1 MTLRYDALRSAPIA
15 EVEHRYDA
23 RDAILYA
30 LGVGLGADPLDEA
43 QLRFVLEDRLVA
55 LPTFAT
61 VLGFPFMW
69 FDDPRFGVDGAR
81 IVHAGHALRMHAP
94 LPAAGTVHGRTRA
107 TVVSDKG
114 AARGALLV
122 FERTLSL
129 TPDGPPVA
137 TQTMTLMARG
147 DGGFSERPGNG
158 PPGGDAFAAPRAA
171 APDGPPD
178 AVVELATLPQS
189 ALIYRLV
196 ADPNPLHADP
206 GFARAA
212 GFPRPILHGLCAYGM
227 AAHAILRTYA
237 GMDAARLRAIALRFA
252 APVFPGDALRFELW
266 RDGAAVRLRATV
278 PAREGLV
285 VLDGGEAELG

>member
-1 MTLRYDALRSAPIA
+1 MPLHYHALKSAPIA

-23 RDAILYA
+23 RDTILYA

-81 IVHAGHALRMHAP
+81 IVHAGHALRIHAP
-94 LPAAGTVHGRTRA
+94 LPVAGTVHGRTRA

-158 PPGGDAFAAPRAA
+158 PPGGDAFAAPRTA

-189 ALIYRLV
+189 ALVYRLV

-266 RDGAAVRLRATV
+266 RDGAVVRFRATV